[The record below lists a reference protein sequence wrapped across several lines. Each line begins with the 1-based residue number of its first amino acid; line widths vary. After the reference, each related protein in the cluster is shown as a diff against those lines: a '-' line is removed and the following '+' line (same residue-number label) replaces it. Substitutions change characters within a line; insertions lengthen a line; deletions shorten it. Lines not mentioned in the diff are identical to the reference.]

1 MVTKVKR
8 RRILPT
14 FILQEKILN
23 SIKMRRR
30 VFEMSSVGRKA
41 KLTDEDID
49 ESLLYAV
56 MKSYVLTH
64 AQLQDNGFP
73 LPDPQVRTRVSRR
86 RTLKG

>member
-1 MVTKVKR
+1 MYKAQKLTYNYLTR
-8 RRILPT
+8 ENI
-14 FILQEKILN
+14 N

-73 LPDPQVRTRVSRR
+73 LPDPQVRTRVSSR

>member
-1 MVTKVKR
+1 
-8 RRILPT
+8 
-14 FILQEKILN
+14 
-23 SIKMRRR
+23 MRRR
-30 VFEMSSVGRKA
+30 VFEMSSVGLKA

-73 LPDPQVRTRVSRR
+73 LPDPQVRTRAHPRPASGQRYP
-86 RTLKG
+86 TSWSTG